1 MLFLWVFRS
10 KPLPNTDN
18 SLKLT
23 KVLGSFDFV
32 KDKFKSLKKP
42 GYGSDCSHY
51 SHNADTCDLEFP
63 PLYPTTTITIV
74 TFSLTFE
81 MGVSFAPLGCL

>member
-23 KVLGSFDFV
+23 KVLGSLDFV
-32 KDKFKSLKKP
+32 KEKFKSLKKP
-42 GYGSDCSHY
+42 GHESDCIHY
-51 SHNADTCDLEFP
+51 RHNADICDLKFP
-63 PLYPTTTITIV
+63 PLHPTTTITIV
-74 TFSLTFE
+74 TFSLPCE